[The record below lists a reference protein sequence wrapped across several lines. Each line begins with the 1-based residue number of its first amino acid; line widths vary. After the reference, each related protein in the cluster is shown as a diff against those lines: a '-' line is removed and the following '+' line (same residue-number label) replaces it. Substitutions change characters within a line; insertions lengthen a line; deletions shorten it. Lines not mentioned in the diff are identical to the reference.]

1 MIKKMMVAYDGSAT
15 AKGAFQYALDLAKHY
30 NAQIHVLS
38 VVRLPEPPEEVET
51 KAVLESGTEHY
62 KEQFTQLRH
71 QAKAVGLTLEAHV
84 VSGHPAEQILHWA
97 HEHQVDTIVMGHQT
111 RSTLGRWL
119 LGSQTDRVV
128 DHAQCNVIV
137 VKHDRHASPE

>member
-1 MIKKMMVAYDGSAT
+1 MIKKMLVAYDGSASS
-15 AKGAFQYALDLAKHY
+15 KEAFHFALDLAKQY
-30 NAQIHVLS
+30 KAQVHVLS

-51 KAVLESGTEHY
+51 KAALESGTEHY
-62 KEQFTQLRH
+62 KHQFTDLRH
-71 QAKAVGLTLEAHV
+71 QAKESGLALDTHI

-97 HEHQVDTIVMGHQT
+97 HENQVDTIVMGHQT

-137 VKHDRHASPE
+137 VKHARDAAR